1 MLVIHDN
8 QTFVN
13 LAIRLVQEGDG
24 MNMVDSYS
32 VDGFR
37 LTNDTKV
44 LGPCIIFPNA
54 VLKWAVTGIEDLT
67 GRDAVAFADYFSK
80 FALL

>member
-1 MLVIHDN
+1 M
-8 QTFVN
+8 
-13 LAIRLVQEGDG
+13 QEGDG

-54 VLKWAVTGIEDLT
+54 VLKWAVNGIEDLT
-67 GRDAVAFADYFSK
+67 GRDAVVAFPGYFLK
-80 FALL
+80 FRLL

>member
-1 MLVIHDN
+1 
-8 QTFVN
+8 
-13 LAIRLVQEGDG
+13 

-67 GRDAVAFADYFSK
+67 GRDAVGCIPRLFS
-80 FALL
+80 